1 MKIKN
6 EFILH
11 YEDDRLL
18 IVSDKFQDFE
28 PLTINEMD
36 AVLFEQLKNGI
47 SSKEQLLN
55 AVLGRFD
62 ISTVLAL
69 SEIDLF
75 LKELKENEMLEA

>member
-11 YEDDRLL
+11 HEGDRLW
-18 IVSDKFQDFE
+18 IISDKFQDFE

>member
-6 EFILH
+6 EFILKQDG
-11 YEDDRLL
+11 ERLF
-18 IVSDKFQDFE
+18 ITTDKPCDFE

-55 AVLGRFD
+55 AILGRFD

-75 LKELKENEMLEA
+75 LKELKENEMLEV